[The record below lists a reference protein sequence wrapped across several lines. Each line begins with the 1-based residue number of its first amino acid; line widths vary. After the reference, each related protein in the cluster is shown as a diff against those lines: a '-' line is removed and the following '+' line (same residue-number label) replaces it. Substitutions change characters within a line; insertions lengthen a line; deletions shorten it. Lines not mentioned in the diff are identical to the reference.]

1 METETQDVIRDLDPF
16 GFMVGSGSIIRPLGG
31 SERNLDPRYAFH
43 TPYVEFRPGRVLF
56 TIRFD
61 RLKAS
66 FGELRVNINAFIPGS
81 GRDAIFVTS
90 VRLHLNDASAVERG
104 LSIPFLT
111 VAGASYAA
119 YGYCTEGTDAQAA
132 GISIQAEQLDTND
145 ENTAQQPLLPTA
157 HRAFDIQS
165 SSKLVAETPLSFR
178 DPVSQPM
185 SEEQLAEPVF
195 STIVAK
201 LSTRPAD
208 GGLAWKLAFVA
219 RALDRYA
226 MLRPGTRGIAW
237 GEEGRALAPIV
248 KASGS
253 DVFLADP
260 PVAALNWTSITGA
273 PIGRLADDGGQQ
285 PSAEII
291 SLAAEP
297 AHQRGFDFLW
307 TIGLTGQGYAAGS
320 AQDLLLDLM
329 TVLRPGGVAVHM
341 FDMAIRG
348 GQDEESLPRAE
359 IERLAVTLLAR
370 GFSVAQ
376 LNFGHG
382 VAQGGDVPFGLIL
395 RKD

>member
-1 METETQDVIRDLDPF
+1 MEAEAHDIIRDLDPF
-16 GFMVGSGSIIRPLGG
+16 GFMVGSSSVIRPLGG
-31 SERNLDPRYAFH
+31 GDRHLDPRYAFH

-66 FGELRVNINAFIPGS
+66 FGELRVNINAYIPGS

-90 VRLHLNDASAVERG
+90 VRLHLNDSSAVERG

-132 GISIQAEQLDTND
+132 GISIKAEQLDTSD
-145 ENTAQQPLLPTA
+145 ESSAQQPLLPTSHA
-157 HRAFDIQS
+157 APDIET

-178 DPVSQPM
+178 NPVSQPA
-185 SEEQLAEPVF
+185 SEEQLADPAF
-195 STIVAK
+195 FDLAAR
-201 LSTRPAD
+201 LSPRSVDAGQT
-208 GGLAWKLAFVA
+208 WKLAFVA
-219 RALDRYA
+219 RALDRYG

-237 GEEGRALAPIV
+237 GADGRALAPII
-248 KASGS
+248 KAAGS
-253 DVFLADP
+253 SVFLADP
-260 PVAALNWTSITGA
+260 PIDSLSWTAITGT
-273 PIGRLADDGGQQ
+273 PIEETLDPANPEASAAIVSLAD
-285 PSAEII
+285 
-291 SLAAEP
+291 EP

-307 TIGLTGQGYAAGS
+307 TIDMAGKGYAAGS
-320 AQDLLLDLM
+320 THDLLLDLM

-348 GQDEESLPRAE
+348 STVEQSLPRGE

-376 LNFGHG
+376 LNFGQG
-382 VAQGGDVPFGLIL
+382 TAQGGDVPFGLIVK
-395 RKD
+395 KD